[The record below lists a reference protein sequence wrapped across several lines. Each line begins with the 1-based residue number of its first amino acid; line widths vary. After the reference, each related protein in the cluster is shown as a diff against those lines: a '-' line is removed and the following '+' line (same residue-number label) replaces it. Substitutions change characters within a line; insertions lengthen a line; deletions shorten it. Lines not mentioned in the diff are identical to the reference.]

1 MFKKFL
7 RRLLMVICISIVVAA
22 GVFLGLSIYYSKGF
36 PAFTWINSVYCTGKS
51 VEEVNQELLL
61 TAKAP
66 VLTIKDIE
74 GNTYEIDMDK
84 VGFCFDYTQELF
96 AYATQLEYASWLER
110 FRSGHLI
117 TMEPQI
123 SFQEELLR
131 ESFFDMSFV
140 KEEMADE
147 GEVSIEKDDTGYVLV
162 NTLERRLDWN
172 SAYDYVLACALRG
185 QMEVDL
191 AEGNCYQDFLPSAK
205 QRQTLDLWDK
215 LQAFLQCD
223 IVYDMGDALIPVDK
237 TITAEF
243 VLTDATGNFLLDEA
257 GDFVLNEAG
266 VEAFIA
272 KLAEEYNTVGTDL
285 TFQSTRGDVITVPY
299 KKYGTKLN
307 SKAECAYLK
316 KAFLEKKAENH
327 VPAYSQEGY
336 VRGKNDIGF
345 TYIEIDMTQ
354 QKIYLYVDGELK
366 VEADVV
372 TGNEKRKMSTPEG
385 VNFVY
390 AKQRNRI
397 LRGDNYAAFVNYWM
411 PVNGGIGIHDATW
424 RKKFG
429 GEIYKTDGSHGCIN
443 VPKDKMIEIY
453 DLVDVGTPVV
463 MFY

>member
-1 MFKKFL
+1 MLKKFL
-7 RRLLMVICISIVVAA
+7 RRLLLGICILVVVVA
-22 GVFLGLSIYYSKGF
+22 GIFLGLSSYYSKGF

-66 VLTIKDIE
+66 VLTIKDID
-74 GNTYEIDMDK
+74 GNIHEFNMEK
-84 VGFCFDYTQELF
+84 VGFRFDYKSELSE
-96 AYATQLEYASWLER
+96 YASQLEYASWTER
-110 FRSGHLI
+110 FKYGHLI
-117 TMEPQI
+117 TIEPQI
-123 SFQEELLR
+123 SFQEQLLR
-131 ESFFDMSFV
+131 ESFFDMEFV

-147 GEVSIEKDDTGYVLV
+147 GEVSIKKDASGYVLV
-162 NTLERRLDWN
+162 NTLSERLDWN
-172 SAYDYVLACALRG
+172 KAYEYILSCIMKG
-185 QMEVDL
+185 QMDVDL
-191 AEGNCYQDFLPSAK
+191 VEGGCYQDFLPSGK
-205 QRQTLDLWDK
+205 QSQTLALWDK
-215 LQAFLQCD
+215 LQDFLQCD
-223 IVYDMGDALIPVDK
+223 IVYDMGDAKIALDK
-237 TITAEF
+237 SITSEF
-243 VLTDATGNFLLDEA
+243 VLTDESGHFMLDEKGDFLLD
-257 GDFVLNEAG
+257 EAG

-272 KLAEEYNTVGTDL
+272 KLSEEYNTAGTEL
-285 TFQSTRGDVITVPY
+285 TFQSTRGDVVTVPY
-299 KKYGTKLN
+299 KKYGTKIN

-354 QKIYLYVDGELK
+354 QKIYLYVEGELK
-366 VEADVV
+366 VESDVV

-385 VNFVY
+385 VNYVY

-453 DLVDVGTPVV
+453 DLVEVGTPVV